1 MNENFQFRYNQS
13 ENADDYTDSRKPPAP
28 RSFRKMVNV
37 TVAIDHRKE
46 KVTKGHQ
53 KSKLVIQSDSRD
65 MPTVLII
72 RLHVVGGCW
81 RPDNGDTSHRYRR
94 PDNR

>member
-1 MNENFQFRYNQS
+1 MRKKRKNFEPNFQFRYNQS

-46 KVTKGHQ
+46 KVTRGHQ
-53 KSKLVIQSDSRD
+53 RSKLVIQSDSLDIR
-65 MPTVLII
+65 TVLIFQ
-72 RLHVVGGCW
+72 L
-81 RPDNGDTSHRYRR
+81 D
-94 PDNR
+94 